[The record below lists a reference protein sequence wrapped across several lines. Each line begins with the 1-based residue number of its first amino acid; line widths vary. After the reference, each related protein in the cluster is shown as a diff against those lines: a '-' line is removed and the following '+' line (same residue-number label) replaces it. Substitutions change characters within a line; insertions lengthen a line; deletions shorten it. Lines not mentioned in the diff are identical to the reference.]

1 MMRVIVFD
9 LGGTLMEY
17 EGMPHSWVDYYEQGL
32 EQINKK
38 YNCNKSADDIS
49 KSAGILKT
57 YNPRVHYRE
66 TEYSPE
72 YIFSKV
78 LEHWKID
85 IAVKDCVYTF
95 YEGLRLKAKIYA
107 DTVPVLKELRNRKYG
122 IATLT
127 DLPTAMPDE
136 LFKRDISELLKYFDL
151 YISSS
156 ICGFRKPN
164 SMGLRQIAEYFN
176 ISITELVFVG
186 DEEKDRKTA
195 QNAGCKFVYVNR
207 KKKDNDSIQDLYEL
221 LDILD

>member
-38 YNCNKSADDIS
+38 NNCNKSADDIS
-49 KSAGILKT
+49 KSADILKT

-176 ISITELVFVG
+176 ISITKLVFVG

-195 QNAGCKFVYVNR
+195 QNAGCKFIYVNR

-221 LDILD
+221 LDILN